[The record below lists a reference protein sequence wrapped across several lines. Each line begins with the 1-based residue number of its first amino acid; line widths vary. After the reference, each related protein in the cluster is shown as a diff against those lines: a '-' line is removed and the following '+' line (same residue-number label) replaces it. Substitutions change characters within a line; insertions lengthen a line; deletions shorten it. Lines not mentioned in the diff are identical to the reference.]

1 MPLSLAA
8 VVSQCFYE
16 GHLVSGYSAPRDGFD
31 FENPLRFIKV
41 NGTAQ
46 QARNSTSLVNEEE
59 AKAAAAAAN
68 ALAGAHRNQ
77 SVVVLC
83 TYKAQTIRI
92 REMLVNQNAEA
103 LTVDA
108 AQGREW
114 DHVILSVVGSNPQR
128 LGFLR
133 DVRRQC
139 VALSRAMRT
148 MTLVAHPDVVQKLP
162 AMACFCKAVCGH
174 NDSVPYDL
182 SHNLPGS
189 NEARG
194 SGEKKRRKD
203 APHSTTK
210 RPKQASGFVRRVS
223 MPGDI
228 AHAQKGTSGYMTIFT
243 TGDAA
248 PAPLS
253 MTAKM
258 KKMGNDED
266 HVKIV
271 MCRSWNETGKC
282 EYESQRHKHCN
293 FAHGQKELI
302 ANLARHKEK
311 KTEKQRTQMADSA
324 PVSTSNSQK
333 VQLQRH
339 QHHHQRVME
348 KKANSW
354 HPTYPTPTPTPTP
367 ALSCPTPI
375 IIS

>member
-1 MPLSLAA
+1 MACAYTVFTTLPEREAGRSLMMRLEQDIQPTMLTIQYRMPLRLAA
-8 VVSQCFYE
+8 VVSQCFYD

-31 FENPLRFIKV
+31 VENPLRFIKV

-83 TYKAQTIRI
+83 TYKAQMIRI
-92 REMLVNQNAEA
+92 HEMLVNKKNAEA

-114 DHVILSVVGSNPQR
+114 DHVILSLVGSNPQR

-162 AMACFCKAVCGH
+162 AIACFCKAESGH

-182 SHNLPGS
+182 SRNLPGN

-203 APHSTTK
+203 APHSNTK
-210 RPKQASGFVRRVS
+210 RPKQASGFIRRVS
-223 MPGDI
+223 MPGDT
-228 AHAQKGTSGYMTIFT
+228 AQASAKRQKGTIGFMTIST

-248 PAPLS
+248 PAFFS
-253 MTAKM
+253 A
-258 KKMGNDED
+258 N
-266 HVKIV
+266 
-271 MCRSWNETGKC
+271 GK
-282 EYESQRHKHCN
+282 
-293 FAHGQKELI
+293 
-302 ANLARHKEK
+302 
-311 KTEKQRTQMADSA
+311 D
-324 PVSTSNSQK
+324 
-333 VQLQRH
+333 
-339 QHHHQRVME
+339 
-348 KKANSW
+348 
-354 HPTYPTPTPTPTP
+354 
-367 ALSCPTPI
+367 
-375 IIS
+375 

>member
-1 MPLSLAA
+1 MPLRLAA

-31 FENPLRFIKV
+31 LENPLRFIKV

-46 QARNSTSLVNEEE
+46 QARNSTSLVNEKE

-83 TYKAQTIRI
+83 TYKVQMIRI
-92 REMLVNQNAEA
+92 GKMLVNQNAEA

-114 DHVILSVVGSNPQR
+114 DHVILSLVGSNPQR

-162 AMACFCKAVCGH
+162 AIASFCRAEGGH

-194 SGEKKRRKD
+194 SRRKD

-210 RPKQASGFVRRVS
+210 RPKQASGYIRRVS
-223 MPGDI
+223 MPGDT
-228 AHAQKGTSGYMTIFT
+228 AQASAKRQKGTSGYMTIFT

-248 PAPLS
+248 QI
-253 MTAKM
+253 
-258 KKMGNDED
+258 GNDEG
-266 HVKIV
+266 HLKTV
-271 MCRSWNETGKC
+271 MRRNWNETGKC
-282 EYESQRHKHCN
+282 EYESQRHKHWN
-293 FAHGQKELI
+293 FAHGQEELI
-302 ANLARHKEK
+302 ANLARAK
-311 KTEKQRTQMADSA
+311 KTEKEHTQMADSA
-324 PVSTSNSQK
+324 PVSTSNFPK
-333 VQLQRH
+333 VQLPRH
-339 QHHHQRVME
+339 QHHHQQVME
-348 KKANSW
+348 KRANGW
-354 HPTYPTPTPTPTP
+354 HPTHPTPTPTPTP
-367 ALSCPTPI
+367 SLSCPTPI